1 VLAVGRLK
9 MNRKIMVASVVL
21 AVAITAIGD
30 AASAE
35 VKKSRA
41 HQYGTRQSDL
51 QHRWPPAMAGEQA
64 PAEGWKCRYQGGPKA
79 PMTCSR

>member
-1 VLAVGRLK
+1 

-21 AVAITAIGD
+21 AVATTAIGD
-30 AASAE
+30 AAHAG
-35 VKKSRA
+35 VKKSRG

-51 QHRWPPAMAGEQA
+51 QRGWPPAMASEQA
-64 PAEGWKCRYQGGPKA
+64 PAEGWKCRYQGGPNA